1 MRPEQTKCFCSGFHN
16 PLTCWIFNLGGVR
29 AVSLDIHHN
38 RPSTVLRECQMFR
51 DRIVLLF
58 PSIDGALAQEA
69 SCVIR
74 IRLMGFIVETRMRQL

>member
-1 MRPEQTKCFCSGFHN
+1 
-16 PLTCWIFNLGGVR
+16 
-29 AVSLDIHHN
+29 
-38 RPSTVLRECQMFR
+38 MFR